1 MKVKIEPNLALC
13 EDTRS
18 RPEVPFSEAPGPKEP
33 RTPINGKWCGTSTG
47 SIIEIWD
54 LPSPEGNDYGLT
66 FRRPLDDGTQS
77 VLSIGIRREA
87 AFALASLLMEK
98 LSEEPL
104 DPHS

>member
-13 EDTRS
+13 EDTMS
-18 RPEVPFSEAPGPKEP
+18 RPAVPYHEVASPKEP

-54 LPSPEGNDYGLT
+54 LPSPEGTDYGLT

-77 VLSIGIRREA
+77 VLSIGIKREA
-87 AFALASLLMEK
+87 AYALASLLMEK
-98 LSEEPL
+98 LSEEA
-104 DPHS
+104 

>member
-1 MKVKIEPNLALC
+1 MKANIETNFELC
-13 EDTRS
+13 KDTWS
-18 RPEVPFSEAPGPKEP
+18 RPEVSFSEAPGPKEP

-54 LPSPEGNDYGLT
+54 LPSPEGTDYGLT

-77 VLSIGIRREA
+77 VLSIGIKREA
-87 AFALASLLMEK
+87 AYALASLLMEK

-104 DPHS
+104 DPHA